1 MLVVQGQSPHIGGMM
16 ELVFEV
22 TQEADG
28 GYVAE
33 CLTEGIFTQGDTW
46 DELRCNVQDAVNGY
60 FFDRPKPE
68 SIRLH
73 LVRDEV
79 LAAG

>member
-1 MLVVQGQSPHIGGMM
+1 MAAIFAVMT

-22 TQEADG
+22 VEESDG

-33 CLTEGIFTQGDTW
+33 CLTHGIFTQGDAW
-46 DELRCNVQDAVNGY
+46 DELRRNVQDAVDGF
-60 FFDRPKPE
+60 FFDRPKPDR
-68 SIRLH
+68 IRLH

-79 LAAG
+79 FALA